1 MAGRFE
7 YKMVCKYCGKTF
19 IAYKSVTKY
28 CGSTCAN
35 RGNKAESKT
44 KFQQSQ
50 SDEIK
55 ERNRQNLLS
64 QEFLSISQAAILL
77 NISRP
82 TLYKMI
88 ASGNIKTIR
97 ISERIIRIKRTDLEQ
112 IDPAVA
118 PINTPI
124 AEIRKAQEDYI
135 GVSEALHQFNISTT
149 WFYRKIKTAQ
159 IQPVTIDGKTLYP
172 LKPLKNSLPKSNT
185 PTLPNGTP

>member
-97 ISERIIRIKRTDLEQ
+97 ISERIVRIKRTDLEQ
-112 IDPAVA
+112 I
-118 PINTPI
+118 
-124 AEIRKAQEDYI
+124 
-135 GVSEALHQFNISTT
+135 
-149 WFYRKIKTAQ
+149 
-159 IQPVTIDGKTLYP
+159 
-172 LKPLKNSLPKSNT
+172 
-185 PTLPNGTP
+185 